1 LTFPW
6 LYTYFGR
13 CDIWSPFW
21 IDPIHHAACICL
33 ITDENF
39 CTFETMTIKWSWSY
53 KLILV
58 KFFAAVVE
66 QNVAFHNSTLHTT
79 ILLGFPPDTIS
90 FIVLGHHSFHICR
103 PVRVACSINKPVIAV
118 GLSMIY
124 PCTMLGSHDKGFSHN
139 LLSSL
144 VNTSQQPVLR
154 PTVQEN
160 NRKLINEQE
169 QKQ

>member
-1 LTFPW
+1 MLSGHH
-6 LYTYFGR
+6 FGW
-13 CDIWSPFW
+13 CVIWSPSCCMHLW
-21 IDPIHHAACICL
+21 
-33 ITDENF
+33 DENF
-39 CTFETMTIKWSWSY
+39 CTFETMRFSWYWSY

>member
-1 LTFPW
+1 MRFNW
-6 LYTYFGR
+6 Y
-13 CDIWSPFW
+13 
-21 IDPIHHAACICL
+21 
-33 ITDENF
+33 
-39 CTFETMTIKWSWSY
+39 WSY

-139 LLSSL
+139 LRPSS
-144 VNTSQQPVLR
+144 VNTSPQLVLR

-160 NRKLINEQE
+160 NRKLINEAE